1 MSVVEFAVREIHQ
14 LLADLRLP
22 YAIIGGTAVQVW
34 GEPRFTQ
41 DLDLTILAPT
51 ESFPETIGHLL
62 ARLNPRIPNADEFAR
77 RNRVLLV
84 QTSNGYPVDISFGM
98 PGYEEEVMSRA
109 IEYEIFA
116 GVAVRICSAED
127 LIVHKAI
134 AGRGQDVRDI
144 ENVIARQGTRLDTD
158 YIRQWIGVFAELLEN
173 SDVIQRFEQPW
184 RKYQQPR

>member
-77 RNRVLLV
+77 LK
-84 QTSNGYPVDISFGM
+84 T
-98 PGYEEEVMSRA
+98 
-109 IEYEIFA
+109 
-116 GVAVRICSAED
+116 
-127 LIVHKAI
+127 KAL
-134 AGRGQDVRDI
+134 A
-144 ENVIARQGTRLDTD
+144 
-158 YIRQWIGVFAELLEN
+158 
-173 SDVIQRFEQPW
+173 
-184 RKYQQPR
+184 